1 MFDWCQ
7 DWIEIVSQ
15 PGFRWTSG
23 CLLPL
28 QPSPCRS
35 CTPANNF
42 HACRWS
48 KVSYWW
54 NFDLIVVLRNRLFLP
69 YSFDAVLHSRAF
81 TGLEKAEIKRWKE
94 NPLVVPG
101 VGWHTSRKVP
111 RCTWSYQG
119 PLRPGPKGPAVI
131 RASWIKP
138 LDNRIILEIGS
149 SEFEIQ
155 NDFDL
160 MQGSFFVW
168 TID

>member
-1 MFDWCQ
+1 MSRLDWDCFST
-7 DWIEIVSQ
+7 WVSLDIRVSLAS
-15 PGFRWTSG
+15 PTIS
-23 CLLPL
+23 L
-28 QPSPCRS
+28 QILHTCKQSS
-35 CTPANNF
+35 
-42 HACRWS
+42 CRWS
-48 KVSYWW
+48 RVSYWW
-54 NFDLIVVLRNRLFLP
+54 NLDLIVVLRNRLFLP
-69 YSFDAVLHSRAF
+69 YSFDAVLHSRAL

-131 RASWIKP
+131 RASWIKL
-138 LDNRIILEIGS
+138 LDNRIILEISS